1 MRRGASTRRSRHR
14 ATAGFSL
21 IEMLV
26 SLLITSV
33 MLTLL
38 GAFFFTNVDTRH
50 NMSLQVEAQQGL
62 RGLIEIVTQELRQA
76 GACLPQLGQFIA
88 LNGTDDGT
96 HDSLTIGIGRTTPN
110 TLVCV
115 KAGTTVVAPSGSTVL
130 TVGPG
135 EGNLFEGVTLAYVT
149 PNAAEGDFYPVASH
163 TATTITLGEGLHSDH
178 PLGSGVYGVD
188 MRTYTVDA
196 VNYNAPVLTVAIDG
210 GSPQP
215 LVDGV
220 EEFNVQY
227 RLEPCPPCHA
237 VDEPADDTEW
247 RQVREVSLAA
257 TVRSRKMDKEGEFAR
272 DSGEVTIKPRN
283 LL

>member
-1 MRRGASTRRSRHR
+1 MKRAVSTHKSRHR
-14 ATAGFSL
+14 ASAGFSL

-26 SLLITSV
+26 SLLITSM

-38 GAFFFTNVDTRH
+38 AAFFYTNVDTRH
-50 NMSLQVEAQQGL
+50 NMSLQTEAQQGL
-62 RGLIEIVTQELRQA
+62 RGLLEVVTQELRQA
-76 GACLPQLGQFIA
+76 GACLPQLGQFVA
-88 LNGTDDGT
+88 LAGDDNGD
-96 HDSLTIGIGRTTPN
+96 HDSLTIQIGRTTPN

-115 KAGTTVVAPSGSTVL
+115 KAGTTAAAPSGSTTL

-149 PNAAEGDFYPVASH
+149 PNAAEGDFYSVTSH

-178 PLGSGVYGVD
+178 PPGAGVYGVD
-188 MRTYTVDA
+188 VRTYTVDA
-196 VNYNAPVLTVAIDG
+196 INYDHPVLTVAIDA

-220 EEFNVQY
+220 EKFDVQY
-227 RLEPCPPCHA
+227 RLVPCPPCHP

-257 TVRSRKMDKEGEFAR
+257 TVRSRKADKEGEFAR
-272 DSGEVTIKPRN
+272 ESGEVTVKPRN

>member
-1 MRRGASTRRSRHR
+1 
-14 ATAGFSL
+14 
-21 IEMLV
+21 MLV
-26 SLLITSV
+26 TLLITSV

-38 GAFFFTNVDTRH
+38 GAFFYTNVDTQH

-62 RGLIEIVTQELRQA
+62 RGLMEMITQELRQA

-88 LNGTDDGT
+88 LDGTNDGT
-96 HDSLTIGIGRTTPN
+96 HDSLTIRIGRTTPR

-115 KAGTTVVAPSGSTVL
+115 KAGTTVVAPSGSTIL

-135 EGNLFEGVTLAYVT
+135 EGDLFEGVTLAYVT
-149 PNAAEGDFYPVASH
+149 PNAAEGDFYPVTSH

-188 MRTYTVDA
+188 ARAYTIDTA
-196 VNYNAPVLTVAIDG
+196 TDNAPVLTVAIDG

-220 EEFNVQY
+220 EKFNVQY

-237 VDEPADDTEW
+237 VNEPADDTEW
-247 RQVREVSLAA
+247 RLVREVSLAA
-257 TVRSRKMDKEGEFAR
+257 SVRSRKADKEGEFAHE
-272 DSGEVTIKPRN
+272 SGEVTIKPRN